1 MLSVNN
7 SMQFNHLH
15 WNSTATI
22 VSKCWSQ
29 RDRWFIIV
37 LLLYI
42 HEQLNKQAPNNERK
56 SLIISIYQI
65 SLHSLNKSDHNP
77 TP

>member
-15 WNSTATI
+15 WNSTTTI

-29 RDRWFIIV
+29 HDRCIIII
-37 LLLYI
+37 LLLNMY
-42 HEQLNKQAPNNERK
+42 EQLNKQTSVKMQE
-56 SLIISIYQI
+56 IVW
-65 SLHSLNKSDHNP
+65 
-77 TP
+77 

>member
-7 SMQFNHLH
+7 LMQFNHLH
-15 WNSTATI
+15 WNNTTTI

-29 RDRWFIIV
+29 HDRWIIIA

-42 HEQLNKQAPNNERK
+42 YEWLNKQAPNNEING
-56 SLIISIYQI
+56 LIIS
-65 SLHSLNKSDHNP
+65 LHGILV
-77 TP
+77 TTQFE